1 MVKVSVCELCSWE
14 LKHYNGILGKIPMTL
29 GHEWA
34 GVVSNID
41 PQVSGFSEGD
51 KVAFYSG
58 MGSRLEGFADYV
70 C

>member
-1 MVKVSVCELCSWE
+1 
-14 LKHYNGILGKIPMTL
+14 MTL